1 MEESMIAKAAR
12 EQNQISQTPPEEPDQ
27 KVAVMDD
34 KGLIRTGNAAG
45 GFSAPAPQKKITA
58 QPAAPPTPTIAEL
71 KAEIERLE
79 QEQILIASQAAQP
92 PQPQPDIPQPP
103 QPTIQQPV
111 KPQQLPDAAK
121 LGGRTLF
128 FGEASPAQPIQDLSP
143 QQQPPTAAAH
153 LPPYQQP
160 TPQQPQQP
168 VQQPIQQQPQQP
180 AQPDGVRQNLVKT
193 GDNYAYVAAS
203 MQFPGGMAL
212 VLDNINPK
220 ELDRYSYMAAY
231 LSKVFPDAM
240 PEPHPGLLLRFALD
254 NLLFDIRKDTAEFTV
269 CSQCNTKFSIM
280 ETNCPNCNNTNRCP
294 TCKRLYG
301 DNRYE

>member
-1 MEESMIAKAAR
+1 MIAKAAR
-12 EQNQISQTPPEEPDQ
+12 EQNQISQTPPEEPSQ
-27 KVAVMDD
+27 EIAVMDD
-34 KGLIRTGNAAG
+34 TGLIRTGNAAG
-45 GFSAPAPQKKITA
+45 GFSAPAPQKKVAA
-58 QPAAPPTPTIAEL
+58 QPAASPSPTIEEL
-71 KAEIERLE
+71 KAQIERLE
-79 QEQILIASQAAQP
+79 REHILIASQTTQP
-92 PQPQPDIPQPP
+92 PQSQPIPTQPAP
-103 QPTIQQPV
+103 PIIQQPAE
-111 KPQQLPDAAK
+111 PQQLPDAAK
-121 LGGRTLF
+121 LSGRTLF
-128 FGEASPAQPIQDLSP
+128 FGEASPAPPAQDQSP
-143 QQQPPTAAAH
+143 QQQPPTAAAQ

-160 TPQQPQQP
+160 APQQPQQP
-168 VQQPIQQQPQQP
+168 IQQPIQQQPQQP
-180 AQPDGVRQNLVKT
+180 AQPDGVRQNLVQT

-212 VLDNINPK
+212 VLDNISPK

-280 ETNCPNCNNTNRCP
+280 ENNCPNCNNTNRCP
-294 TCKRLYG
+294 ACKRLYG